1 MASFFKGSLQSSLF
15 HIWKWLQLFLNLY
28 NEAIVDE
35 NESERLVLFSTKKS
49 NKNVGFW
56 YR

>member
-35 NESERLVLFSTKKS
+35 NESERLVLFSTKNS